1 MKKFLK
7 VNSPDTGPLTS
18 QLINVGEATVIN
30 FTTST
35 ACTIF
40 YDYVVSNNAVM
51 QLSNITSG
59 IPVLM
64 NSFEK
69 AITANPGK
77 IVVDLESKLSSILYL
92 SN

>member
-18 QLINVGEATVIN
+18 QLINIGDATVIN

-40 YDYVVSNNAVM
+40 YDYVVSSNAVM

-64 NSFEK
+64 DSVEK

-77 IVVDLESKLSSILYL
+77 VVVELESKLSSIFYT

>member
-51 QLSNITSG
+51 TLSNITSG

-64 NSFEK
+64 DSVEK

-77 IVVDLESKLSSILYL
+77 VVVELESKLSSIFYA

>member
-18 QLINVGEATVIN
+18 QLINVGDATVIQ
-30 FTTST
+30 FSSST

-64 NSFEK
+64 DSIEK
-69 AITANPGK
+69 AIKANPGK
-77 IVVDLESKLSSILYL
+77 VVVDLESRVSSVNYS

>member
-7 VNSPDTGPLTS
+7 VNSPATGPLTS

-35 ACTIF
+35 ACIIF
-40 YDYVVSNNAVM
+40 YDYVASDNAVM

-59 IPVLM
+59 ISVLM
-64 NSFEK
+64 DSVEK

-77 IVVDLESKLSSILYL
+77 IVVELESKLSSIGYI

>member
-1 MKKFLK
+1 
-7 VNSPDTGPLTS
+7 
-18 QLINVGEATVIN
+18 
-30 FTTST
+30 
-35 ACTIF
+35 
-40 YDYVVSNNAVM
+40 M

-64 NSFEK
+64 DSVEK

-77 IVVDLESKLSSILYL
+77 IVVKLGSKLSSINYF

>member
-7 VNSPDTGPLTS
+7 VNSPNTGPLTS
-18 QLINVGEATVIN
+18 QLINVGDATVIN

-40 YDYVVSNNAVM
+40 YDYVAGNNAVV

-59 IPVLM
+59 ISVLM
-64 NSFEK
+64 DSVEK

-77 IVVDLESKLSSILYL
+77 VVVDLESKLGTVEYSS
-92 SN
+92 N

>member
-40 YDYVVSNNAVM
+40 YDYVAANNAVM

-64 NSFEK
+64 SSFEK

-77 IVVDLESKLSSILYL
+77 IVVDLESRVSSVSYS

>member
-18 QLINVGEATVIN
+18 QLINIGDATVIN

-35 ACTIF
+35 ECTIF

-64 NSFEK
+64 DSVEK

-77 IVVDLESKLSSILYL
+77 VVVELESKLSSIGYT

>member
-18 QLINVGEATVIN
+18 QLINVGDATVIQ
-30 FTTST
+30 FSSST

-77 IVVDLESKLSSILYL
+77 IVVDLESKLSSIAYL

>member
-18 QLINVGEATVIN
+18 QLINVGDATVIQ
-30 FTTST
+30 FSSST

-51 QLSNITSG
+51 VLSNITSG

-69 AITANPGK
+69 SITANPGK
-77 IVVDLESKLSSILYL
+77 IVVDLESKLSSIAYL

>member
-18 QLINVGEATVIN
+18 QLVNIGDATVIQ

-40 YDYVVSNNAVM
+40 YEYVVSNKAVM
-51 QLSNITSG
+51 QFSNITSG

-64 NSFEK
+64 DSVEK
-69 AITANPGK
+69 AVTANPGE
-77 IVVDLESKLSSILYL
+77 VVVELESKLSSIFYT

>member
-18 QLINVGEATVIN
+18 QLINIGDATVIN

-64 NSFEK
+64 DSVEK
-69 AITANPGK
+69 AITANPGG
-77 IVVDLESKLSSILYL
+77 VVVELESKLSSIQYF

>member
-1 MKKFLK
+1 
-7 VNSPDTGPLTS
+7 
-18 QLINVGEATVIN
+18 
-30 FTTST
+30 
-35 ACTIF
+35 
-40 YDYVVSNNAVM
+40 M

-77 IVVDLESKLSSILYL
+77 IVVELESKLSSIGYAA
-92 SN
+92 N

>member
-40 YDYVVSNNAVM
+40 YDYIVANNAVM

-69 AITANPGK
+69 AITSNPGK
-77 IVVDLESKLSSILYL
+77 IVVELGSKLNSIGYT